1 MHTRST
7 TVPLLPC
14 IATALFVF
22 LILTGGS
29 QAAVGPTLKTS
40 AGEILVHD
48 REQGAVIQSLDGEQ
62 IKLPLATAAKVSDFR
77 ACGEKWFAAA
87 VEVETSGPA
96 LRLIQGQGS
105 TMEALPLPTEG
116 QVAMI
121 VQPVFVADSEA
132 LQAIVWLAGDAHN
145 QLAVRAARWL
155 DGTWSEPVT
164 LSPPGKGTQI
174 ALSTATLRNGASL
187 VVWAAFDGTDDE
199 ILWSR
204 WVDGAW
210 SKPRAIAE
218 DNAVPDITPQ
228 LFTTSDGALVAWS
241 RYDGNDYRVNVSRF
255 DGESWSR
262 PIVVGPKGSTAPSFD
277 NAVKPYLLYHQA
289 DPRAWGVME
298 LDDFGKVRRRA
309 VYQGHAAQRPILHT
323 GSAESLALEW
333 VGVDRKTVAVP
344 LVWLDD

>member
-14 IATALFVF
+14 IATSLFVF
-22 LILTGGS
+22 LVLTGGS

-40 AGEILVHD
+40 AGEILVLD
-48 REQGAVIQSLDGEQ
+48 RERGAVIQSPDGRQ
-62 IKLPLATAAKVSDFR
+62 VTLPLSTAAKVSDFR
-77 ACGEKWFAAA
+77 RCGEKWFAAA
-87 VEVETSGPA
+87 VDYETAGPA
-96 LRLIQGQGS
+96 LRLMQGQGS
-105 TMEALPLPTEG
+105 TAEALPSPVDAQAVML
-116 QVAMI
+116 A
-121 VQPVFVADSEA
+121 QPLFVADSEA
-132 LQAIVWLAGDAHN
+132 LHAVVWLAGDAHH
-145 QLAVRAARWL
+145 QLAVQAARWL

-174 ALSTATLRNGASL
+174 ALSTATLRDGASL

-204 WVDGAW
+204 WLDGAW
-210 SKPRAIAE
+210 SQPRAIAE

-262 PIVVGPKGSTAPSFD
+262 PVVVGPKGSTAPSFD
-277 NAVKPYLLYHQA
+277 DAAKPYLLYHQA
-289 DPRAWGVME
+289 DPRAWGIME
-298 LDDFGKVRRRA
+298 LDDFGKVRRQA
-309 VYQGHAAQRPILHT
+309 IFQGNAAQRPILQT
-323 GSAESLALEW
+323 ASAGSLVLEW
-333 VGVDRKTVAVP
+333 VGADRKTVAVP
-344 LVWLDD
+344 LAWLD